1 MTSLVKKNK
10 RMKLY
15 QLAISSLLIAGLAS
29 CGDSEEAEETSNN
42 SVENLLDELDLEEQ
56 EAGWEI
62 QTDREFCQ
70 MRIPNSM
77 EEMPELNPLAT
88 IKYGSVEQSGDKVY
102 ENYVIVIP
110 ETYEEIE
117 EYNFDFEFDLESY
130 NEVCVDGMKDGL
142 QSHEV
147 LTKDS
152 EIEEINGLDAIL
164 TELQGSIAVG
174 EGQVVEIYYLMGVI
188 KGDNA
193 YYQVLSWTLKDQ
205 KSKFKKDMEKMIRS
219 FKEI

>member
-1 MTSLVKKNK
+1 
-10 RMKLY
+10 MKLY
-15 QLAISSLLIAGLAS
+15 QLAISSLLIAGLVS
-29 CGDSEEAEETSNN
+29 CGGAEEAEEATNN

-62 QTDREFCQ
+62 QTDLEFCQ

-88 IKYGSVEQSGDKVY
+88 IKFGSVEQSGDKVY

-117 EYNFDFEFDLESY
+117 GYEFDFEFDLESY
-130 NEVCVDGMKDGL
+130 SDVCVDGMIEGL
-142 QSHEV
+142 QSHEI
-147 LTKDS
+147 LTKDA
-152 EIEEINGLDAIL
+152 EAEEINGLNAIV
-164 TELQGSIAVG
+164 TELQGAIAVG
-174 EGQVVEIYYLMGVI
+174 EGQVVEIYYLMGVF
-188 KGDNA
+188 KGENA
-193 YYQVLSWTLKDQ
+193 YYQVLTWTLKDQ

>member
-1 MTSLVKKNK
+1 
-10 RMKLY
+10 MKLY
-15 QLAISSLLIAGLAS
+15 QLAIASLLMTGIVA
-29 CGDSEEAEETSNN
+29 CGSAEEAEEATNN

-62 QTDREFCQ
+62 QTDLEFCQ

-77 EEMPELNPLAT
+77 DEMPELNPLAT
-88 IKYGSVEQSGDKVY
+88 IKYGSAKQVGDKVY

-117 EYNFDFEFDLESY
+117 GYEFDFEFDLESY
-130 NEVCVDGMKDGL
+130 SDVCVDGMIDGL
-142 QSHEV
+142 QSHEI
-147 LTKDS
+147 LTKDA
-152 EIEEINGLDAIL
+152 EAEEINGLNAIV
-164 TELQGSIAVG
+164 TELQGTIAVG
-174 EGQVVEIYYLMGVI
+174 EGQVVEIYYLMGVF
-188 KGDNA
+188 KGENA
-193 YYQVLSWTLKDQ
+193 YYQVLTWTLKDQ